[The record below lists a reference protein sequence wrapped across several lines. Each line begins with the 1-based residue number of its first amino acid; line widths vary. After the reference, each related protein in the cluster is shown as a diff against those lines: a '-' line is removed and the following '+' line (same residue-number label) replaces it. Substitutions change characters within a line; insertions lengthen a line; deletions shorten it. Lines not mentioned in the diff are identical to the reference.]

1 MRFAGEAKGDVS
13 HPTRVREMITLFL
26 FQMSC
31 EIVEHSRFGLRGTR
45 NKTSKSPAQPVTPA
59 FIHTKN
65 LPVLLCI
72 FLFSL
77 RAPWS

>member
-31 EIVEHSRFGLRGTR
+31 EIVEHSRFGLRGAR
-45 NKTSKSPAQPVTPA
+45 NKTSKSPA
-59 FIHTKN
+59 
-65 LPVLLCI
+65 
-72 FLFSL
+72 
-77 RAPWS
+77 